1 MTEAPDTARTND
13 VALHEKAVEEA
24 RRDKRDDRIA
34 PGDARRRF
42 QASLVLT
49 VLLVALSLSGL
60 WPSAPAWSRGTS
72 GAWLQLALA
81 TLVVFWCG
89 WPLLARFW
97 RSLTARHPDMFT
109 LIGLGVSISYGFSA
123 FVVLLPERV
132 PEAFRVST
140 GAELHFVSAAVIVT
154 LALLEQAIEGSVPVR
169 ADADRDPV
177 WLVLAVIAIAGGA
190 GIGWMLIGPE
200 PRLAHALIAGIATL
214 VVASP
219 RALGLATP
227 LAMRVA
233 MGRAERDGIV
243 FSGPEMIERLN
254 GLDTVLLDRTG
265 ALVERKPELTTVIP
279 VSGVPEAELLRF
291 AASLEQASHHPFAA
305 AIVEVANR
313 RGLKLG
319 KNSGFEHRPGLGVTG
334 VVQLR
339 KVAVG
344 QSVVFVS
351 IDEVPLGL
359 LGLTDGLRESAW
371 DAVQALR
378 GQGIRVLLL
387 SGDHEFTV
395 RTIAEQLGIEE
406 WHSGVLLEEKA
417 AIVTRLR
424 EEGRCVAV
432 AGHAMDDATT
442 LAAADV
448 AVAVGADGSS
458 EAAAVMLRER
468 DLRALPT
475 AVRLSEQAVTIARQN
490 LVFAYA
496 YNVLGVSIATG
507 LLYSLMGFQLV
518 PALAATAMCAS
529 VAAVIFNSLRL
540 RRMKP

>member
-1 MTEAPDTARTND
+1 
-13 VALHEKAVEEA
+13 
-24 RRDKRDDRIA
+24 
-34 PGDARRRF
+34 
-42 QASLVLT
+42 
-49 VLLVALSLSGL
+49 
-60 WPSAPAWSRGTS
+60 
-72 GAWLQLALA
+72 
-81 TLVVFWCG
+81 
-89 WPLLARFW
+89 
-97 RSLTARHPDMFT
+97 
-109 LIGLGVSISYGFSA
+109 
-123 FVVLLPERV
+123 
-132 PEAFRVST
+132 
-140 GAELHFVSAAVIVT
+140 
-154 LALLEQAIEGSVPVR
+154 
-169 ADADRDPV
+169 
-177 WLVLAVIAIAGGA
+177 
-190 GIGWMLIGPE
+190 
-200 PRLAHALIAGIATL
+200 
-214 VVASP
+214 
-219 RALGLATP
+219 
-227 LAMRVA
+227 
-233 MGRAERDGIV
+233 
-243 FSGPEMIERLN
+243 
-254 GLDTVLLDRTG
+254 
-265 ALVERKPELTTVIP
+265 
-279 VSGVPEAELLRF
+279 
-291 AASLEQASHHPFAA
+291 
-305 AIVEVANR
+305 VANR

-339 KVAVG
+339 KVAVGSATLMQMLDVDVAPLMPEAQRLCALG